1 MNFVKYVTMRV
12 EDPGGENGM
21 NTEKKENMKNSVW
34 RMVFVGFSVL
44 LQVGW
49 IITILLMLNEYYG
62 WISMATSLLALCV
75 VLRIY
80 GRHQNAAMKTSWIIL
95 ILWFPVFGLCLYFLC
110 GRSGANWMMRRRFE
124 KSRSK
129 YAHLLKQDS
138 AVLHALEDEDLA
150 VANQARYL
158 IQYGPYPVYRNT
170 DITYYATA
178 EEGIAAQKEAL
189 SRAEKFIF
197 MEYHAIEDSVS
208 FREIETILVQKAR
221 QGVEVRLFYDDMGSI
236 GFINPSFVR
245 HMERQGIQCRVFNPL
260 MPVINVFM
268 NNRDHRKIT
277 VIDGQ
282 VGFTGGYNLADE
294 YFNVT
299 HPYGHW
305 KDTGIRL
312 EGDAVR
318 SLTVMFLEMWNAMK
332 PANEDASPYLPPI
345 VYEAQETGFV
355 LPYADSPLDDERV
368 GESVYMN
375 IIKNARQYVYITTP
389 YLILDDEMA
398 LELSLAAKRGVDV
411 RIITPG
417 IPDKKLVYKVTR
429 SYYAG
434 LVQSGVRIYE
444 YSPGFL
450 HAKMMVSDD
459 GVATVGTINLD
470 YRSLYLHFEN
480 GVYLYHCEAVRG
492 VLADFET
499 TFPLCREVTRQ
510 YRSKRSG
517 VLRLGQCL
525 LRLFA
530 PLM

>member
-1 MNFVKYVTMRV
+1 MH
-12 EDPGGENGM
+12 
-21 NTEKKENMKNSVW
+21 TEKKENIKNSVW
-34 RMVFVGFSVL
+34 RMAFAGFSVL

-49 IITILLMLNEYYG
+49 LLAIFWMLNDYYG
-62 WISMATSLLALCV
+62 WISIATSLLALVV

-95 ILWFPVFGLCLYFLC
+95 ILWFPIFGLCLYFLC
-110 GRSGANWMMRRRFE
+110 GRSGTNWLMRRRFQ
-124 KSRSK
+124 KCRDKYSK
-129 YAHLLKQDS
+129 LLSQDP

-158 IQYGPYPVYRNT
+158 IHYGPYPIYRNT
-170 DITYYATA
+170 DVTYYATA

-189 SRAEKFIF
+189 KRAEKFIF

-208 FREIETILVQKAR
+208 FREIETILVQKAH

-236 GFINPSFVR
+236 WFINSSFVR

-294 YFNVT
+294 YFNIT

-312 EGDAVR
+312 EGDAVQN
-318 SLTVMFLEMWNAMK
+318 LTVMFLEMWNAMK
-332 PANEDASPYLPPI
+332 PSNEDVRPYLPPV
-345 VYEAQETGFV
+345 VYQAQENGGFV
-355 LPYADSPLDDERV
+355 QPYADSPLDSERV

-389 YLILDDEMA
+389 YLILDDEMI
-398 LELSLAAKRGVDV
+398 LELNLAAKRGVDV

-417 IPDKKLVYKVTR
+417 IPDKKLVYKLTR
-429 SYYAG
+429 SYYAS
-434 LVQSGVRIYE
+434 LVEGGVRIYE

-459 GVATVGTINLD
+459 SVAVVGTINLD

-499 TFPLCREVTRQ
+499 TFPICREVTRQ
-510 YRSKRSG
+510 YRGKRSG
-517 VLRLGQCL
+517 SLKLSQSL

>member
-1 MNFVKYVTMRV
+1 MH
-12 EDPGGENGM
+12 
-21 NTEKKENMKNSVW
+21 TEKKENIKNSVW
-34 RMVFVGFSVL
+34 RMAFAGFSVL

-49 IITILLMLNEYYG
+49 LLAIFWMLNDYYG
-62 WISMATSLLALCV
+62 WISIATSLLALVV

-95 ILWFPVFGLCLYFLC
+95 ILWFPIFGLCLYFLC
-110 GRSGANWMMRRRFE
+110 GRSGANWLMRRRFQ
-124 KSRSK
+124 KCRDKYSK
-129 YAHLLKQDS
+129 LLSQDP

-158 IQYGPYPVYRNT
+158 IHYGPYPIYRNT
-170 DITYYATA
+170 DVTYYATA

-189 SRAEKFIF
+189 KRAEKFIF

-208 FREIETILVQKAR
+208 FREIETILVQKAH

-236 GFINPSFVR
+236 WFINSSFVR

-294 YFNVT
+294 YFNIT
-299 HPYGHW
+299 HPYGYW

-312 EGDAVR
+312 EGDAVQN
-318 SLTVMFLEMWNAMK
+318 LTVMFLEMWNAMK
-332 PANEDASPYLPPI
+332 PSNEDVRPYLPPV
-345 VYEAQETGFV
+345 VYQAQENGGFV
-355 LPYADSPLDDERV
+355 QPYADSPLDSERV

-389 YLILDDEMA
+389 YLILDDEMI
-398 LELSLAAKRGVDV
+398 LELNLAAKRGVDV

-417 IPDKKLVYKVTR
+417 IPDKKLVYKLTR
-429 SYYAG
+429 SYYAS
-434 LVQSGVRIYE
+434 LVEGGVRIYE

-459 GVATVGTINLD
+459 SVAVVGTINLD

-499 TFPLCREVTRQ
+499 TFPICREVTRQ
-510 YRSKRSG
+510 YRGKRSG
-517 VLRLGQCL
+517 SLKLSQSL